1 MPSEEIQ
8 AIYQRYGIDGSG
20 QKAASADSAAA
31 AVPPQANAGTQSP
44 SRAPKTDTAVVWKF
58 HADGTME
65 PVKVS
70 IGITDHAFTEV
81 LGVLKGELK
90 EGDAVVI
97 RSVVA
102 KNQAPGKLPR

>member
-1 MPSEEIQ
+1 
-8 AIYQRYGIDGSG
+8 
-20 QKAASADSAAA
+20 
-31 AVPPQANAGTQSP
+31 
-44 SRAPKTDTAVVWKF
+44 
-58 HADGTME
+58 ME
-65 PVKVS
+65 PVKVT

-97 RSVVA
+97 RSVVS